1 MAKFVHFDLKLPEP
15 KWTSPLIAN
24 IMELS
29 RLKDKRLMTA
39 NLDIFWELKNLF
51 QDLENWASARIEGNQ
66 TELIDAVSAEV
77 DTKTKSSVDYQELQN
92 LKSTTVFIDDYLKDP
107 KNKIDRNFIL
117 EIHKRVVDGLP
128 VGENLP
134 GDATPGRFRAREVI
148 ISKSE
153 HKPPMAVKIDDYF
166 RELQNFINEPND
178 TQNDFL
184 KVAAAHHRFAWI
196 HPFSNGNGRVARLLT
211 YAMLQKQGYGVH
223 KAHILNSSLVFY
235 SDRNMYY
242 KQLAIADK
250 GTNAGLLDWSHYFI
264 GGLLEEIKKIDRL
277 LDDDYVDA
285 KLIEPT
291 LRTALDAKRISDQ
304 EFKILMHSLQSP
316 HKTFSSKDINDALGE
331 DIKQVQ
337 RSRILAR
344 MKKSLLIEPAFNAKQ
359 RYVIKLTSPLL
370 IRYVVDIL
378 IDNGFIKL
386 PVKPVA
392 Q

>member
-15 KWTSPLIAN
+15 KWNSPLIAN

-29 RLKDKRLMTA
+29 RLKDKRLMTS
-39 NLDIFWELKNLF
+39 NVDIFWELKNLF

-77 DTKTKSSVDYQELQN
+77 DAKTESSVDYQELQN
-92 LKSTTVFIDDYLKDP
+92 LKSTIIFIDGYLKEP
-107 KNKIDRNFIL
+107 KNNIDRGFIL
-117 EIHKRVVDGLP
+117 EVHKRAVDGLP
-128 VGENLP
+128 VGKNLP
-134 GDATPGRFRAREVI
+134 GDATPGRFRTKEVT

-153 HKPPMAVKIDDYF
+153 HKPPMAIKIDDYF
-166 RELQNFINEPND
+166 KELQDFINEPND
-178 TQNDFL
+178 AQNDFL
-184 KVAAAHHRFAWI
+184 KVAAAHHRFTWI

-223 KAHILNSSLVFY
+223 KAHILNPSLVFY
-235 SDRNMYY
+235 SDRDMYY

-250 GTNAGLLDWSHYFI
+250 GSNSGLLTWSHYFI

-291 LRTALDAKRISDQ
+291 LRIALDSKRISEQ
-304 EFKILMHSLQSP
+304 EYKILMHSLQSS
-316 HKTFSSKDINDALGE
+316 HKTFSSKDINNALGE
-331 DIKQVQ
+331 EIKPVQ

-344 MKKSLLIEPAFNAKQ
+344 MRKSLLIEPSFNAKQ

-378 IDNGFIKL
+378 IDNNFIKL
-386 PVKPVA
+386 PAKKTE
-392 Q
+392 

>member
-15 KWTSPLIAN
+15 KWNSPLIAN

-29 RLKDKRLMTA
+29 RLKDKRLRTA
-39 NLDIFWELKNLF
+39 NVDIFWELKNLF

-77 DTKTKSSVDYQELQN
+77 DAKTKSSVDYQELQN
-92 LKSTTVFIDDYLKDP
+92 LKSTTIFIDQYLKDSN
-107 KNKIDRNFIL
+107 NKIDRSFIL
-117 EIHKRVVDGLP
+117 DIHKRVVDGLP
-128 VGENLP
+128 VGKDLP
-134 GDATPGRFRAREVI
+134 GDATPGRFRTKEVT
-148 ISKSE
+148 ISRSD

-166 RELQNFINEPND
+166 EELQNFINEPND
-178 TQNDFL
+178 AQNDFL
-184 KVAAAHHRFAWI
+184 KVATAHHRFAWI

-223 KAHILNSSLVFY
+223 KAHILNPSLVFY

-250 GTNAGLLDWSHYFI
+250 GTNTGLLYWCHYFI
-264 GGLLEEIKKIDRL
+264 EGLLEEIKKIDRL
-277 LDDDYVDA
+277 LDDDYVDT

-291 LRTALDAKRISDQ
+291 LRTALDAKRISEQ
-304 EFKILMHSLQSP
+304 EFKILMHSLQST

-344 MKKSLLIEPAFNAKQ
+344 MKKSMLIEPAFNAKQ

-370 IRYVVDIL
+370 SRYVVDIL

-386 PVKPVA
+386 PAKQLVV
-392 Q
+392 